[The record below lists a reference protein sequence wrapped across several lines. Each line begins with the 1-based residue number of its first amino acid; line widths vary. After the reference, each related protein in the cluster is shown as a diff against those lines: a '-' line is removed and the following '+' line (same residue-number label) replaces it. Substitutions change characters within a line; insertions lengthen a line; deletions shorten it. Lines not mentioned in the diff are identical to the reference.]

1 MIFRG
6 PGVVS
11 GYLEADAK
19 AQDFFRDGWF
29 YSGDLARRDAQGNFF
44 FIERK
49 SGMLKV
55 AGHRVFPL
63 EIELVLMKHPAVKEV
78 AVIGVKDGLRGE
90 VPKAIVVL
98 KDSVPLDKKDLIQC
112 CQEHLASFKIPKIFE
127 YRDSLPKI
135 GSGKIN
141 KKALQ
146 AEDI

>member
-1 MIFRG
+1 
-6 PGVVS
+6 
-11 GYLEADAK
+11 
-19 AQDFFRDGWF
+19 
-29 YSGDLARRDAQGNFF
+29 
-44 FIERK
+44 
-49 SGMLKV
+49 MLKV

-98 KDSVPLDKKDLIQC
+98 KDSRPLDKKDMLHY
-112 CQEHLASFKIPKIFE
+112 CQKHLASFKIPKIFE

-141 KKALQ
+141 KRVLHE
-146 AEDI
+146 EDI